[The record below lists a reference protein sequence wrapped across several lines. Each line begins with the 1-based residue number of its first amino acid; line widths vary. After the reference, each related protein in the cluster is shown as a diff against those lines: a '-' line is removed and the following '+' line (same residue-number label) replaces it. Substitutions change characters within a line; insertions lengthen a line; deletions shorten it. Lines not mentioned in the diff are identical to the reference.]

1 MFECNQKAPRNPRV
15 FAGLCSFVAGGL
27 GCLGGAF
34 SGDRGSLR
42 PFGGVNQGAEELDVK
57 ARRHAASGLPL
68 DAHHEPVGDLGFV
81 GFDDTIRGPCGWPES
96 FGQTIDRAAVFAVD
110 DDFAFA
116 VEDLDHA
123 AGDDGQGVALS
134 FFGGMVMLEDFGG
147 FPNEIIDKVAAT

>member
-1 MFECNQKAPRNPRV
+1 MFGCNQKAPQNPKV
-15 FAGLCSFVAGGL
+15 FAGHCSFVAGGL
-27 GCLGGAF
+27 GGLCGALG
-34 SGDRGSLR
+34 GDRGSLR
-42 PFGGVNQGAEELDVK
+42 PLGGINQGAEELDVK
-57 ARRHAASGLPL
+57 ARGHAACGLPL

-134 FFGGMVMLEDFGG
+134 FFGEMAMLEGFGC
-147 FPNEIIDKVAAT
+147 FPNEIIDEVAVT